1 VIVWTVKDLTK
12 HHRARLR
19 ETAQAVVMKGND
31 GASALLRELDAFLP
45 RRQAS

>member
-1 VIVWTVKDLTK
+1 MIVWTVKDLTK
-12 HHRARLR
+12 HDRARLR

-31 GASALLRELDAFLP
+31 GASALLRELDALP